1 MSKVYVIY
9 DAYDRQN
16 MNVAFAKRADAEEY
30 ILSLAEEAEFNWFC
44 DLLIN
49 SYWAAEIHNAKD
61 VFNKWKQYRDEDRKN
76 NMSLSCY
83 ALFSVGECYISEVE
97 VF

>member
-1 MSKVYVIY
+1 MKVYVIY
-9 DAYDRQN
+9 NAYDRQN
-16 MNVAFAKRADAEEY
+16 ITVAFTKRADAEEY

-76 NMSLSCY
+76 SMSLSCY
-83 ALFSVGECYISEVE
+83 ALFSVGDYYISEVE
-97 VF
+97 VY